1 MDERAWILVGMMGS
15 GKTTIGKAMA
25 ELTARDFYDS
35 DRLLQQRL
43 GHSVGRLFAV
53 YGESAFRDHE
63 TALLRSLQPGPYV
76 LATGGG
82 IVQRESN
89 WTELRRLG
97 TTLYLDVGIE
107 VLLKRLERGRH
118 RRPLLM
124 EDGWK
129 QRVQEL
135 LERRRP
141 LYEQADIR
149 LMVGDADATAIAEMA
164 IQVLQRHG

>member
-1 MDERAWILVGMMGS
+1 
-15 GKTTIGKAMA
+15 
-25 ELTARDFYDS
+25 
-35 DRLLQQRL
+35 
-43 GHSVGRLFAV
+43 
-53 YGESAFRDHE
+53 
-63 TALLRSLQPGPYV
+63 
-76 LATGGG
+76 
-82 IVQRESN
+82 
-89 WTELRRLG
+89 
-97 TTLYLDVGIE
+97 
-107 VLLKRLERGRH
+107 
-118 RRPLLM
+118 M